1 MRTLVRSVLSA
12 SLFASALFAAGMD
25 AANDRMKAG
34 DLATEARIASGKMK
48 DFPRARAAIVEAYK
62 LAPNLPKVQALYAD
76 LAGPETA
83 VAIDEEIFFVKE
95 VPEIKIRLNLLT
107 NTPSSGAAWIKKA
120 RLFIKQG
127 ENVRVTLEATSF
139 NPPVFAWNGKNELG
153 EVLPDGSYTLAAEI
167 RGNLDFP
174 LYAAEN
180 RVMLVSKK
188 LEAMIAVKEK
198 LFAAGKE
205 TVNIQTIYPDRSR
218 VTAWELGLTSTSGK
232 LVRKL
237 TGTTLP
243 ASIAWDGKDAAGEVV
258 PGGDVF
264 TAKLKGK
271 DKSGKDFESNPDQA
285 ESEIAIIDIGGGQ
298 LSFKMSTLQFDIG
311 KADLKT
317 NCYVLLDRVA
327 AILKKYSWYSVKI
340 QGHTDNVGGE
350 AENKALSQKR
360 AESVSAYLSAKDAKI
375 KERVAAEGIGPGKPV
390 ADNATESGRAK
401 NRRVEFILTKIP
413 LKE

>member
-1 MRTLVRSVLSA
+1 MPIRFLLATALL
-12 SLFASALFAAGMD
+12 ASALLAAGMD

-48 DFPRARAAIVEAYK
+48 DFARARAAILEAYK
-62 LAPNLPKVQALYAD
+62 LAPNLQKVQQLYAD

-83 VAIDEEIFFVKE
+83 IATDEEIFFVKE
-95 VPEIKIRLNLLT
+95 QPEFKIRLTILT
-107 NTPSSGAAWIKKA
+107 NPPSSGAAWIKEA
-120 RLFIKQG
+120 FLYVKQG
-127 ENVRVTLEATSF
+127 QNVRVSLEASNL
-139 NPPVFAWNGKNELG
+139 NPPVWSWNGKNELG
-153 EVLPDGSYTLAAEI
+153 ELLPDGSYTLTAEI
-167 RGNLDFP
+167 RGKMGFP

-180 RVMLVSKK
+180 RVMVVSKK

-205 TVNIQTIYPDRSR
+205 SVNIQTIYPDRSR
-218 VTAWELGLTSTSGK
+218 VTAWDLTLTSTSGK
-232 LVRKL
+232 PVRKL

-243 ASIAWDGKDAAGEVV
+243 AAIVWDGKDDAGEVV

-271 DKSGKDFESNPDQA
+271 DKSGKEFESNPDQA
-285 ESEIAIIDIGGGQ
+285 ESEIAIVDIGGGQ

-317 NCYVLLDRVA
+317 NCFVLLDRVA

-350 AENKALSQKR
+350 ADNKALSQKR
-360 AESVSAYLSAKDAKI
+360 AESVSAYLSKKDDKI